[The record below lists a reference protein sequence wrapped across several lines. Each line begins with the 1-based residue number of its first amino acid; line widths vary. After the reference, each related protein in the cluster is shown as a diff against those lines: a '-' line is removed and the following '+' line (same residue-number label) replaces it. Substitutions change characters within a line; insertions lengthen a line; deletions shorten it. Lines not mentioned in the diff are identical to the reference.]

1 MEKKYEVKTLT
12 QVCNIVNNEN
22 IEDLS
27 ICFVK
32 WLFSYN
38 AAISEIRE
46 KHPELT
52 DGKLNT
58 EIVEGYFE
66 WIDDG
71 KTDIL
76 SHGIINGDTGEV
88 IESKLKDKKQQ
99 Q

>member
-1 MEKKYEVKTLT
+1 MGKKYEIRTLKH
-12 QVCNIVNNEN
+12 VCNIVNDEN

-32 WLFSYN
+32 WLYSYN
-38 AAISEIRE
+38 NAISEIRK

-58 EIVEGYFE
+58 EIAEGYFD

-71 KTDIL
+71 KTDVL
-76 SHGIINGDTGEV
+76 SHGIINNDTGEV
-88 IESKLKDKKQQ
+88 IENKL
-99 Q
+99 